1 MNILCFVGSRAEYYI
16 LRPLLVKLTNNKN
29 FKLGLILSG
38 GITKEKNQK
47 TLNDIR
53 EDKIKIQEIIDIP
66 NNYLTHS
73 EKIGFLCLKLTPFI
87 NEFNPDLCIVYGDRY
102 ESFAFTISST
112 HLNNII
118 LHIEAGDITEGGT
131 YDDYIRHCITKMS
144 HLFCT
149 STKKGLN
156 VVYNLGEQTWRAMH
170 SGLLSYDDMHLI
182 KENDQKKLLKN

>member
-73 EKIGFLCLKLTPFI
+73 E
-87 NEFNPDLCIVYGDRY
+87 
-102 ESFAFTISST
+102 
-112 HLNNII
+112 
-118 LHIEAGDITEGGT
+118 
-131 YDDYIRHCITKMS
+131 
-144 HLFCT
+144 
-149 STKKGLN
+149 
-156 VVYNLGEQTWRAMH
+156 
-170 SGLLSYDDMHLI
+170 
-182 KENDQKKLLKN
+182 